1 MAKQFNNVNCATGSP
16 MGRKEWRD
24 APTVARSV
32 RVFRVRINAQGY
44 DDGGA
49 YWGIGKPLFCATDG
63 ENYRMFTR
71 ADSRLC
77 AVADFRLSV
86 HLLARPPHADFV
98 KLKALEA
105 SGRIGAS
112 GVLLRQRLESLG
124 FDA

>member
-1 MAKQFNNVNCATGSP
+1 MKKQFDNVNCATGSP

-24 APTVARSV
+24 APTVSRSV
-32 RVFRVRINAQGY
+32 RVFRVRIDSHGY

-63 ENYRMFTR
+63 QNYRMFAR

-77 AVADFRLSV
+77 AIAEFRLSA
-86 HLLARPPHADFV
+86 HLLASVPRADFA

-112 GVLLRQRLESLG
+112 GVVLRQRLESLG
-124 FDA
+124 FTA

>member
-1 MAKQFNNVNCATGSP
+1 MGKQFDNANCATGSP

-32 RVFRVRINAQGY
+32 RVFRVRIDSQGY

-49 YWGIGKPLFCATDG
+49 YWGTGKPLFCATDG
-63 ENYRMFTR
+63 QNYRMFAR

-77 AVADFRLSV
+77 AVAEFRLSA
-86 HLLARPPHADFV
+86 HLLASVPRADFAR
-98 KLKALEA
+98 LKALEA

-112 GVLLRQRLESLG
+112 GVVLRQKLEALG
-124 FDA
+124 FSA

>member
-1 MAKQFNNVNCATGSP
+1 MKKQFDKVSTVYGSP
-16 MGRKEWRD
+16 IGRKEWRD

-32 RVFRVRINAQGY
+32 RVFRVRIDSQGY

-77 AVADFRLSV
+77 AIAEFRLSV
-86 HLLARPPHADFV
+86 HLLASVPRADFT

-112 GVLLRQRLESLG
+112 GVMLRQRLEALG

>member
-1 MAKQFNNVNCATGSP
+1 MKKQFDNVNASHGSP
-16 MGRKEWRD
+16 MGRKELRD

-32 RVFRVRINAQGY
+32 RVFRVSIDSHGY

-49 YWGIGKPLFCATDG
+49 CWGIGKPLFCATDG
-63 ENYRMFTR
+63 QNYRMFAR

-77 AVADFRLSV
+77 AVAEFRLSA
-86 HLLARPPHADFV
+86 HLLASVPRAEFA

-112 GVLLRQRLESLG
+112 GVVLRQKLESLG
-124 FDA
+124 FAA

>member
-1 MAKQFNNVNCATGSP
+1 MKKQFENVNCATGSP

-32 RVFRVRINAQGY
+32 RVFRVRIDSQGY

-63 ENYRMFTR
+63 QNYRMFTR
-71 ADSRLC
+71 ADSRLA
-77 AVADFRLSV
+77 AVAEFRLDV
-86 HLLARPPHADFV
+86 HLLALPPRAEFL
-98 KLKALEA
+98 KLKALEQ

-112 GVLLRQRLESLG
+112 GVMLRQRLEALG

>member
-1 MAKQFNNVNCATGSP
+1 MSKQFDNVNCATGSP

-24 APTVARSV
+24 APTKPRSV
-32 RVFRVRINAQGY
+32 RVFRVRIDSQGY

-49 YWGIGKPLFCATDG
+49 YWGIGKPLFCATDW

-77 AVADFRLSV
+77 AVAEFRLAV
-86 HLLARPPHADFV
+86 HLLASPPRAAFAQ
-98 KLKALEA
+98 LKALEA

-112 GVLLRQRLESLG
+112 GVMLRQRLESLG

>member
-1 MAKQFNNVNCATGSP
+1 MGKQFDNVNCATGSP
-16 MGRKEWRD
+16 MGRKEWRE
-24 APTVARSV
+24 APTKPRSV
-32 RVFRVRINAQGY
+32 RVFRVRIDSQGY

-77 AVADFRLSV
+77 AVAEFRLAV
-86 HLLARPPHADFV
+86 HLLAMPPRAEFA

-112 GVLLRQRLESLG
+112 GVMLRQRLEALG